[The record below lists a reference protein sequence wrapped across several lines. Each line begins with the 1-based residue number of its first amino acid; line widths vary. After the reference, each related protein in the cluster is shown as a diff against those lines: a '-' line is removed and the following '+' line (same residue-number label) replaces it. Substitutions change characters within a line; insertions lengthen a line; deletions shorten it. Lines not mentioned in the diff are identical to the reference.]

1 MIQITICM
9 LLLNAVV
16 VSASSGLGFDYFSRT
31 NTKNVTLPT
40 TRADAELSGWVRT
53 SRMDSNGDL
62 CREGLGIE
70 YTEGINT
77 HSKERPMS
85 LFFEASPLGRV
96 SALSVRAWF
105 SDVSFYNPTTWR
117 EPAFGV
123 IAEGERVI
131 TVTTRDPST
140 VCAPHPSKAGPL
152 LGDRLIMN
160 INESLEGFVEI
171 PTIVP
176 SDTDGPWKFGACQ
189 ADMSRHWGY
198 PLDGKSESLYGYDH
212 GVHVLPVIPMYS
224 VPDGEGAGI
233 TALAFFTTEP
243 QVTFK
248 EGGIWD
254 ATGTAEQLCGGNFC
268 LDATKCE
275 YGEGNSVFHVFFV
288 DQWSAPAQCGAG
300 GSPDCGAVFQYPESV
315 TGKKYPCMME

>member
-1 MIQITICM
+1 MIQVVVVF
-9 LLLNAVV
+9 LLLNVALVR
-16 VSASSGLGFDYFSRT
+16 GHGFGFDYFSRT
-31 NTKNVTLPT
+31 NTKNVTLPST
-40 TRADAELSGWVRT
+40 LMEAESSGWIRT
-53 SRMDSNGDL
+53 SRFNTDGDD

-70 YTEGINT
+70 YTEGLNT

-85 LFFEASPLGRV
+85 LFFEAAPTGRV

-105 SDVSFYNPTTWR
+105 SDSYFYNPSTWQD
-117 EPAFGV
+117 PSFGV
-123 IAEGERVI
+123 IAEGERMV
-131 TVTTRDPST
+131 TVTTRDPTTLCDRLPST
-140 VCAPHPSKAGPL
+140 KKDLSM

-160 INESLEGFVEI
+160 INDAMEGFVEI
-171 PTIVP
+171 PTVVP

-189 ADMSRHWGY
+189 EAMSRHWGY
-198 PLDGKSESLYGYDH
+198 PLDGNSESLYGYDH
-212 GVHVLPVIPMYS
+212 GVHVLPVVPMYS
-224 VPDGEGAGI
+224 VPEGEGARI

-248 EGGIWD
+248 DGGVWD

-268 LDATKCE
+268 LDAAKCE

-300 GSPDCGAVFQYPESV
+300 GSPDCAAVWQYPDGV
-315 TGKKYPCMME
+315 PKKYPCMME